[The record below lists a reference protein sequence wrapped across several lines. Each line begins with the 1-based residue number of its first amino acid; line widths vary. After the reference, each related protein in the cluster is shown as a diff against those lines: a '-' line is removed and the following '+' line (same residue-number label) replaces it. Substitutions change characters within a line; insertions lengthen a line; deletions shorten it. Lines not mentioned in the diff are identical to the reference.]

1 MKMTEAEREILAQMQ
16 IDGVCKLLKGTVSYS
31 STLDYLGNSARKITI
46 TYDEKNEKASD

>member
-16 IDGVCKLLKGTVSYS
+16 IDGVCALLKGKVSYS
-31 STLDYLGNSARKITI
+31 STLDYLGNSAQKITI

>member
-1 MKMTEAEREILAQMQ
+1 MKMTETEKKILAQMQ

-31 STLDYLGNSARKITI
+31 MTLDYLGNSSRKIII